1 MSDYEYVYIP
11 LTTDELKQE
20 AIARGTKK
28 DMYYIDD
35 SVAIVH
41 VESQETWYRS
51 LRDSRVISRLTIP
64 SFKAIDEIPIL
75 RSLGMSHKEIQDYY
89 DNK

>member
-1 MSDYEYVYIP
+1 MSDFEYVYIP

-20 AIARGTKK
+20 AITRGTKR
-28 DMYYIDD
+28 DMFYVDD

-51 LRDSRVISRLTIP
+51 LRDSKVRDRLTLP
-64 SFKAIDEIPIL
+64 SFKSIDEIPLL
-75 RSLGMSHKEIQDYY
+75 RSLGMTFQEIRDYY
-89 DNK
+89 ESK